1 MGVKLVLVILLIL
14 VQAIFAGLNMKNV
27 SDISVGF
34 KIFKEVPVFITIAI
48 SFVAGA
54 IVAIPLAFIAA
65 CDRKKI
71 GKSKVIIKAEIK
83 EAKKQK
89 KVDAKNKKIS
99 VEKSSTVI
107 NKYNENTN

>member
-1 MGVKLVLVILLIL
+1 MGIKLVLVILLIL

-34 KIFKEVPVFITIAI
+34 KVFKEVPVFITIAI

-54 IVAIPLAFIAA
+54 LVATPLVFIS
-65 CDRKKI
+65 KKKE
-71 GKSKVIIKAEIK
+71 KSTVISRAEIK

-89 KVDAKNKKIS
+89 KIDAKNKNVS
-99 VEKSSTVI
+99 VVKPPAEI
-107 NKYNENTN
+107 NKYNEKTD